1 MKDNG
6 AVHRVGKHRRGPDA
20 RFLRRLARR
29 HEWRGYRMKTTLFT
43 RLCAAVILAGLPP
56 VAGAATPAAQDT
68 DAPAAVVTQ
77 YCTGCHNARA
87 QTAGLVL
94 DPAELAD
101 AGQNAETW
109 EKVIRK
115 LRAGS
120 MPPVNVPRPEPE
132 DYETLA
138 SFLEAELD
146 RASTANVNP
155 GRLPLLHRLTR
166 TEYRNAIRDLLALE
180 NLPREMDYDLLLPAD
195 NASSG
200 FDNIADL
207 LFVSPTTM
215 ERYLEAARKISR
227 LAVGDPTA
235 PEMVNIHRIHPESV
249 QNARV
254 EALPFGT
261 RGGLAVEG
269 YFPVDADYVID
280 VELAGRAREPHQL
293 EITIDGERVELV
305 TIGGEDPRPTEFR
318 IPIEAGPKLVGIT
331 FVQRN
336 AALDEATLRP
346 RTRSRGTQPAIASA
360 TIRGPYDVIGSG
372 NTPSRRQIF
381 LCQPGNPAEEAEC
394 AERILSNLV
403 RRAYRR
409 PATDRD
415 LEDLGPFF
423 DIGRQEADFDRGI
436 QRALERL
443 LVSPQFLFRIE
454 REPTGIAADT
464 AYRVSG
470 LELASRLSFFLWSS
484 IPDDEL
490 LNAALDGGLADAE
503 ILEQQV
509 LRMLADP
516 RSESMVTNFASQWLF
531 LGDVELKEP
540 DPLVFRHFD
549 ETLRRAF
556 ERETELFV
564 DSILREN
571 RSVLELIDADYT
583 FLNERLADH
592 YGIPNVSGSDF
603 RRVLLPGNSRRGGLL
618 GQGSILMLTSYST
631 RTSPVLRGKFVLDN
645 LLASPPPPPP
655 PDVPALTI
663 NSRESGEALSMRDAM
678 IQHRANPVC
687 ASCHATMDPIGFAL
701 ENFDAIGRW
710 RDTDAGDAIDT
721 AGVFPGGASF
731 EGVDGLKQVLL
742 RQPEQFANAVAE
754 KLLMFAVGR
763 NVQYYDAPAV
773 RAIVR
778 EAREDNYRFTSLVLG
793 VVKSAPFQMRM
804 TSGGE

>member
-1 MKDNG
+1 
-6 AVHRVGKHRRGPDA
+6 
-20 RFLRRLARR
+20 
-29 HEWRGYRMKTTLFT
+29 MKTTIFA
-43 RLCAAVILAGLPP
+43 RLCLVAILAGVPS
-56 VAGAATPAAQDT
+56 VAGAASPGAQNT
-68 DAPAAVVTQ
+68 AAPAAVVSQ
-77 YCTGCHNARA
+77 YCTGCHNAQAR
-87 QTAGLVL
+87 TAGLVL
-94 DPAELAD
+94 DPAELVD
-101 AGQNAETW
+101 AGRNAETW

-166 TEYRNAIRDLLALE
+166 TEYRNAIRDLLALD

-227 LAVGDPTA
+227 LAVGDLTA

-261 RGGLAVEG
+261 RGGLAVEI

-305 TIGGEDPRPTEFR
+305 TIGGEDPPPTEFR

-336 AALDEATLRP
+336 AALEEATLRP

-381 LCQPGNPAEEAEC
+381 LCQPENPAEEADC

-409 PATDRD
+409 PATAND
-415 LEDLGPFF
+415 LEDLRPFF
-423 DIGRQEADFDRGI
+423 DTGRQEADFDRGI

-454 REPTGIAADT
+454 RERTEIEADT
-464 AYRVSG
+464 AYRVSD

-490 LNAALDGGLADAE
+490 LNAALDGGLADPE

-549 ETLRRAF
+549 ETLRQAF

-603 RRVLLPGNSRRGGLL
+603 RRVLLPGESHRGGLL

-731 EGVDGLKQVLL
+731 EGMDGLKQVLL
-742 RQPEQFANAVAE
+742 RQPEQFANAVTE

-763 NVQYYDAPAV
+763 NVQYYDATAV

-804 TSGGE
+804 TSAGE

>member
-1 MKDNG
+1 MALN
-6 AVHRVGKHRRGPDA
+6 H
-20 RFLRRLARR
+20 
-29 HEWRGYRMKTTLFT
+29 MKTTILT
-43 RLCAAVILAGLPP
+43 RLCAAVILAGLPH
-56 VAGAATPAAQDT
+56 VAVAATPAAQDT
-68 DAPAAVVTQ
+68 AAPAAVVTQ

-101 AGQNAETW
+101 AGQNAEIW

-166 TEYRNAIRDLLALE
+166 TEYRNAIRDLLALD

-280 VELAGRAREPHQL
+280 VELAGRAREPHRL

-305 TIGGEDPRPTEFR
+305 TIGGEDPAPTEFR

-336 AALDEATLRP
+336 AALEEATLRP
-346 RTRSRGTQPAIASA
+346 RTRSRGTQPAIANA

-381 LCQPGNPAEEAEC
+381 LCQPQNPAEEAEC

-415 LEDLGPFF
+415 LEDLRPFF

-454 REPTGIAADT
+454 REPTGIAAGT
-464 AYRVSG
+464 AYRVSD

-549 ETLRRAF
+549 ETLRQAF

-603 RRVLLPGNSRRGGLL
+603 RRVLLPGESRRGGLL

-710 RDTDAGDAIDT
+710 RDTDAGDTIDT

-731 EGVDGLKQVLL
+731 EGIDGLKQVLL
-742 RQPEQFANAVAE
+742 RQPEQFANAVTE

-773 RAIVR
+773 RATVR

>member
-1 MKDNG
+1 
-6 AVHRVGKHRRGPDA
+6 
-20 RFLRRLARR
+20 
-29 HEWRGYRMKTTLFT
+29 
-43 RLCAAVILAGLPP
+43 
-56 VAGAATPAAQDT
+56 
-68 DAPAAVVTQ
+68 
-77 YCTGCHNARA
+77 
-87 QTAGLVL
+87 
-94 DPAELAD
+94 
-101 AGQNAETW
+101 
-109 EKVIRK
+109 
-115 LRAGS
+115 
-120 MPPVNVPRPEPE
+120 
-132 DYETLA
+132 
-138 SFLEAELD
+138 
-146 RASTANVNP
+146 
-155 GRLPLLHRLTR
+155 
-166 TEYRNAIRDLLALE
+166 
-180 NLPREMDYDLLLPAD
+180 MDYDLLLPAD

-227 LAVGDPTA
+227 LAVGDRTV

-261 RGGLAVEG
+261 RGGLAVES

-305 TIGGEDPRPTEFR
+305 TIGGEDPPPTEFR
-318 IPIEAGPKLVGIT
+318 IPIEAGPKLVGMT

-336 AALDEATLRP
+336 AALEEATLRP

-381 LCQPGNPAEEAEC
+381 LCQPENPAEEADC

-409 PATDRD
+409 PATAND
-415 LEDLGPFF
+415 LEDLRPFF
-423 DIGRQEADFDRGI
+423 DTGRQEADFDRGI

-454 REPTGIAADT
+454 RERTDIAADT
-464 AYRVSG
+464 AYRVRE

-490 LNAALDGGLADAE
+490 LNAALDGGLADPE

-549 ETLRRAF
+549 ETLRQAF

-583 FLNERLADH
+583 FLNERLANH

-603 RRVLLPGNSRRGGLL
+603 RRVLLPGESHRGGLL

-655 PDVPALTI
+655 PDVPALTT

-731 EGVDGLKQVLL
+731 EGIDGLKQVLL

-804 TSGGE
+804 TSEAE

>member
-1 MKDNG
+1 
-6 AVHRVGKHRRGPDA
+6 
-20 RFLRRLARR
+20 
-29 HEWRGYRMKTTLFT
+29 MKTTLFT
-43 RLCAAVILAGLPP
+43 RLCAALILAGLPC
-56 VAGAATPAAQDT
+56 VAGAAKPAAQDT

-77 YCTGCHNARA
+77 YCTGCHNAQAR
-87 QTAGLVL
+87 TAGLVL
-94 DPAELAD
+94 DPAELVN
-101 AGQNAETW
+101 AGRNVETW

-207 LFVSPTTM
+207 LFISPTTM

-280 VELAGRAREPHQL
+280 VELAGRAREPHRL

-305 TIGGEDPRPTEFR
+305 TIGGEDAAPTEFR

-336 AALDEATLRP
+336 AALEEATLRP

-360 TIRGPYDVIGSG
+360 TIRGPYDVIGTG

-415 LEDLGPFF
+415 LEDLRPFF

-464 AYRVSG
+464 AYRVSD

-509 LRMLADP
+509 LRMLEDP

-742 RQPEQFANAVAE
+742 RQPEQFANAVTE

>member
-1 MKDNG
+1 
-6 AVHRVGKHRRGPDA
+6 
-20 RFLRRLARR
+20 
-29 HEWRGYRMKTTLFT
+29 MKTTLFT

-56 VAGAATPAAQDT
+56 VAVAATPAAQDT

-360 TIRGPYDVIGSG
+360 TIRGPYDVIGPG

-778 EAREDNYRFTSLVLG
+778 EAREDNYRFTSMVLG

>member
-1 MKDNG
+1 MALN
-6 AVHRVGKHRRGPDA
+6 H
-20 RFLRRLARR
+20 
-29 HEWRGYRMKTTLFT
+29 MKTTLIT
-43 RLCAAVILAGLPP
+43 RLCAAVILAGLPH
-56 VAGAATPAAQDT
+56 VAVAATPAAQDT
-68 DAPAAVVTQ
+68 AAPAAVVTQ

-146 RASTANVNP
+146 AASRAKVNP

-166 TEYRNAIRDLLALE
+166 TEYRNAIRDLLALD

-280 VELAGRAREPHQL
+280 VELAGRAREPHRL

-305 TIGGEDPRPTEFR
+305 TIGGEDAAPTEFR

-336 AALDEATLRP
+336 AALEEATLRP

-381 LCQPGNPAEEAEC
+381 LCQPQNPAEEAEC

-415 LEDLGPFF
+415 LEDLRPFF

-454 REPTGIAADT
+454 REPTDIAADT
-464 AYRVSG
+464 VYRVSD

-509 LRMLADP
+509 LRMLEDP

-571 RSVLELIDADYT
+571 RSVLELIDTDYT

-678 IQHRANPVC
+678 IQHRANQVC

-742 RQPEQFANAVAE
+742 RQPRITRRGLTPVLRG
-754 KLLMFAVGR
+754 KLPV
-763 NVQYYDAPAV
+763 
-773 RAIVR
+773 
-778 EAREDNYRFTSLVLG
+778 SLVLG

-804 TSGGE
+804 TSAAE

>member
-1 MKDNG
+1 
-6 AVHRVGKHRRGPDA
+6 
-20 RFLRRLARR
+20 
-29 HEWRGYRMKTTLFT
+29 MKTTIFT
-43 RLCAAVILAGLPP
+43 RLCLVAILAGVPS
-56 VAGAATPAAQDT
+56 VAGAASPTAQDT
-68 DAPAAVVTQ
+68 AAPAAVVSQ
-77 YCTGCHNARA
+77 YCTGCHNAQAR
-87 QTAGLVL
+87 TAGLVL
-94 DPAELAD
+94 DPAELVN
-101 AGQNAETW
+101 AGRNAETW

-166 TEYRNAIRDLLALE
+166 TEYRNAIRDLLALD

-227 LAVGDPTA
+227 LAVGDRTV

-261 RGGLAVEG
+261 RGGLAVES

-305 TIGGEDPRPTEFR
+305 TIGGEDPPPTEFR
-318 IPIEAGPKLVGIT
+318 IPIEAGPKLVGMT

-336 AALDEATLRP
+336 AALEEATLRP

-381 LCQPGNPAEEAEC
+381 LCQPENPAEEADC

-409 PATDRD
+409 PATAND
-415 LEDLGPFF
+415 LEDLRPFF
-423 DIGRQEADFDRGI
+423 DTGRQEADFDRGI

-454 REPTGIAADT
+454 RERTDIAADT
-464 AYRVSG
+464 AYRVRE

-490 LNAALDGGLADAE
+490 LNAALDGGLADPE

-549 ETLRRAF
+549 ETLRQAF

-583 FLNERLADH
+583 FLNERLANH

-603 RRVLLPGNSRRGGLL
+603 RRVLLPGESHRGGLL

-655 PDVPALTI
+655 PDVPALTT

-731 EGVDGLKQVLL
+731 EGIDGLKQVLL

-804 TSGGE
+804 TSEAE

>member
-1 MKDNG
+1 
-6 AVHRVGKHRRGPDA
+6 
-20 RFLRRLARR
+20 
-29 HEWRGYRMKTTLFT
+29 MKTTVLT
-43 RLCAAVILAGLPP
+43 LLGLVAILAGHPP
-56 VAGAATPAAQDT
+56 VAVAASPAAQDT

-146 RASTANVNP
+146 AASEAIVNP

-166 TEYRNAIRDLLALE
+166 TEYRNAIRDLLALD

-280 VELAGRAREPHQL
+280 VELAGRAREPHRL

-305 TIGGEDPRPTEFR
+305 TIGGEDAPPTEFR

-336 AALDEATLRP
+336 AALEEATLLP
-346 RTRSRGTQPAIASA
+346 RTRSRGTQPAIANA
-360 TIRGPYDVIGSG
+360 TIRGPYDVIGPG
-372 NTPSRRQIF
+372 DTPSRRQIF
-381 LCQPGNPAEEAEC
+381 LCQPQNPAEEAEC

-409 PATDRD
+409 PATDGD

-464 AYRVSG
+464 AYRVSD

-618 GQGSILMLTSYST
+618 GHGSILMLTSYST

-778 EAREDNYRFTSLVLG
+778 EAREDNYRFTSMVLG